1 MSNNNSTGQ
10 IRSLRQENKAKKG
23 AAPGTGRQLSP
34 ARKKIIAIVCIAA
47 AVLLA
52 VFGILW
58 HFVICFSPA
67 VADMHTPLNSLPE
80 RLEFTAALKDGA
92 LYLCRG
98 DSSVLIDENIYSP
111 DDTDS
116 LSAVSYWLDQDG
128 TLIYLR
134 DYNGERALMR
144 CKDGQKTFLMRN
156 VSSWR
161 ISPDGK
167 RLAAVIGA
175 GSGGI
180 GSLVLTDTNGGEFKL
195 LSTGIRSESAYFSG
209 DSSSLFAVAANG
221 TKGEVHIYR
230 SDGEKTV
237 SDVNALSLGW
247 LSQNGESF
255 LCVNTS
261 SVSGLYSYT
270 FCTVSGKRLAFSG
283 VAYSQ
288 FSPDGSVAYL
298 LHDYSTSEQ
307 SGTLTAVDT
316 KTLRTHRIAQNVYGA
331 NHTAVTDTARGI
343 VYSAAGSQS
352 GRCDIYYFDLAR
364 LKSLSLAKDTYTS
377 VIGNIVIDCAQQKGY
392 MLLRSSSTQNT
403 QLYFVDVSGSG
414 AKTEKLRDGAMYEIM
429 YYEACGRLLFS
440 ANADKTATE
449 LWCVDARGNSSK
461 LINNCGAIYDSSS
474 SAYYSCSMM
483 SNDGNHLIYFKDVTV
498 IAETDDDPFS
508 SHPTAKVYGTLM
520 LYRLSDSKL
529 RVIAKNVRADTFACV
544 PSDGNAQSIFYS
556 VVKTNGKYDIFRYDT
571 ALDKSFLLLE
581 NADMLAEDY

>member
-58 HFVICFSPA
+58 HFVIRFSPA

-180 GSLVLTDTNGGEFKL
+180 GSLVLTDTNGGELKL
-195 LSTGIRSESAYFSG
+195 LNTGIRSESAYFPATPPLCSP
-209 DSSSLFAVAANG
+209 LPQTAQRARCIF
-221 TKGEVHIYR
+221 
-230 SDGEKTV
+230 TV
-237 SDVNALSLGW
+237 
-247 LSQNGESF
+247 
-255 LCVNTS
+255 
-261 SVSGLYSYT
+261 
-270 FCTVSGKRLAFSG
+270 
-283 VAYSQ
+283 
-288 FSPDGSVAYL
+288 P
-298 LHDYSTSEQ
+298 
-307 SGTLTAVDT
+307 
-316 KTLRTHRIAQNVYGA
+316 
-331 NHTAVTDTARGI
+331 
-343 VYSAAGSQS
+343 
-352 GRCDIYYFDLAR
+352 
-364 LKSLSLAKDTYTS
+364 
-377 VIGNIVIDCAQQKGY
+377 
-392 MLLRSSSTQNT
+392 
-403 QLYFVDVSGSG
+403 
-414 AKTEKLRDGAMYEIM
+414 TEK
-429 YYEACGRLLFS
+429 
-440 ANADKTATE
+440 K
-449 LWCVDARGNSSK
+449 
-461 LINNCGAIYDSSS
+461 
-474 SAYYSCSMM
+474 
-483 SNDGNHLIYFKDVTV
+483 
-498 IAETDDDPFS
+498 PF
-508 SHPTAKVYGTLM
+508 PM
-520 LYRLSDSKL
+520 
-529 RVIAKNVRADTFACV
+529 
-544 PSDGNAQSIFYS
+544 
-556 VVKTNGKYDIFRYDT
+556 
-571 ALDKSFLLLE
+571 
-581 NADMLAEDY
+581 